1 MKKEF
6 DTVYLDFDGVICDT
20 IKAIVDLY
28 NEDFQYYKKFK
39 KINDY
44 DINTWDFKECTCTS
58 SEYINTYFNQPRFFR
73 TLRFMPWAYEV
84 IEDLRKEY
92 NIKIV
97 SHGYSPNLLQK
108 EKWINNCLPGIE
120 FIGVNWKTHSDK
132 SHIDMSDGVFLDDSA
147 KNLMTS
153 NAKETICFGDIYSW
167 NDWWE
172 GKRLN
177 NWIDVR
183 EYLLGDRKINIKF

>member
-58 SEYINTYFNQPRFFR
+58 SEYINTYFNQTRFFR

-84 IEDLRKEY
+84 IEDLRKKY

-132 SHIDMSDGVFLDDSA
+132 SHIDMSDGIFLDDSA

>member
-1 MKKEF
+1 MKKDF
-6 DTVYLDFDGVICDT
+6 NTVYLDFDGVICDT

-28 NEDFQYYKKFK
+28 NEDFQYYKKFI

-44 DINTWDFKECTCTS
+44 DINTWDFKECTCAS
-58 SEYINTYFNQPRFFR
+58 SDYINTYFNQPRFFR

-84 IEDLRKEY
+84 IEELRKEY

-97 SHGYSPNLLQK
+97 SHGYSPNLVQK
-108 EKWINNCLPGIE
+108 EKWVNNCLPGIE
-120 FIGVNWKTHSDK
+120 FVGVNWKTHSDK
-132 SHIDMSDGVFLDDSA
+132 SHIDMSDGIFLDDSA
-147 KNLMTS
+147 KNLITS

-167 NDWWE
+167 NDWWK

-177 NWIDVR
+177 NWIDVH
-183 EYLLGDRKINIKF
+183 EYLLGNRKININF

>member
-97 SHGYSPNLLQK
+97 SHGYSPNLLQR
-108 EKWINNCLPGIE
+108 EKWINDCLPGIE

-183 EYLLGDRKINIKF
+183 EYLLGDRKIIFIR

>member
-6 DTVYLDFDGVICDT
+6 NTVYLDFDGVICDT
-20 IKAIVDLY
+20 IMAIVDLY

-44 DINTWDFKECTCTS
+44 DINTWNFKECTCAS

-84 IEDLRKEY
+84 IGDLRKKY

-108 EKWINNCLPGIE
+108 EKWVNSCLSGIE
-120 FIGVNWKTHSDK
+120 FIGVNWKTHSNK

-147 KNLMTS
+147 KNLITS

-177 NWIDVR
+177 NWIDVH
-183 EYLLGDRKINIKF
+183 EYLLGDRKININF

>member
-6 DTVYLDFDGVICDT
+6 NTVYLDFDGVICDT
-20 IKAIVDLY
+20 IRAIVDLY

-44 DINTWDFKECTCTS
+44 DINTWDFKECTCGS

-84 IEDLRKEY
+84 IEELRKEY

-108 EKWINNCLPGIE
+108 EKWVNDCLPGIE

-132 SHIDMSDGVFLDDSA
+132 SHIDMSDGIFFDDSA
-147 KNLMTS
+147 KNLITS

-172 GKRLN
+172 GKRIN
-177 NWIDVR
+177 NWIDVH
-183 EYLLGDRKINIKF
+183 EYLLGNRNININF

>member
-108 EKWINNCLPGIE
+108 EKWINDCLPGIE

-183 EYLLGDRKINIKF
+183 EYLLGDRKIIFIR